1 MSCLID
7 CLSQTSSSSS
17 SLNRGSRARISGCN
31 IVRNGFGSKRQP
43 HSSNIDEADQLPVV
57 PSGHSGKLCSYE
69 SIFCSVFHLTL
80 TITITSKGVYIESSM
95 CWVDDSLLAG
105 NCLTG
110 LSVVRGGFV
119 SLSGSDITEN
129 GQQAAA
135 PPILIEDAH
144 DVRATNNR
152 MQRGGPVSIRG
163 GVVEGPVKN
172 NYTSRQLEVDEEHLV
187 NGGLLRDGGN
197 SSFWARQSLA

>member
-1 MSCLID
+1 MS
-7 CLSQTSSSSS
+7 
-17 SLNRGSRARISGCN
+17 
-31 IVRNGFGSKRQP
+31 
-43 HSSNIDEADQLPVV
+43 
-57 PSGHSGKLCSYE
+57 
-69 SIFCSVFHLTL
+69 HLTL

-119 SLSGSDITEN
+119 SLSGSDVTEN

-135 PPILIEDAH
+135 PPILIEDTH
-144 DVRATNNR
+144 DVRANTNNR
-152 MQRGGPVSIRG
+152 MQQGGPVSIRG

-172 NYTSRQLEVDEEHLV
+172 NYTSMRLEVDEEHVV
-187 NGGLLRDGGN
+187 NGGILRGGGT
-197 SSFWARQSLA
+197 SSSWMRQSLA

>member
-1 MSCLID
+1 
-7 CLSQTSSSSS
+7 
-17 SLNRGSRARISGCN
+17 
-31 IVRNGFGSKRQP
+31 
-43 HSSNIDEADQLPVV
+43 
-57 PSGHSGKLCSYE
+57 
-69 SIFCSVFHLTL
+69 
-80 TITITSKGVYIESSM
+80 M

-119 SLSGSDITEN
+119 SLSGSDVTEN

-144 DVRATNNR
+144 DVRANTNNR
-152 MQRGGPVSIRG
+152 MQQQGGPVSIRG

-172 NYTSRQLEVDEEHLV
+172 NYTRLKLVDDKNDKGHV
-187 NGGLLRDGGN
+187 ANGGLLRGGGT
-197 SSFWARQSLA
+197 SSLWTRQSLA